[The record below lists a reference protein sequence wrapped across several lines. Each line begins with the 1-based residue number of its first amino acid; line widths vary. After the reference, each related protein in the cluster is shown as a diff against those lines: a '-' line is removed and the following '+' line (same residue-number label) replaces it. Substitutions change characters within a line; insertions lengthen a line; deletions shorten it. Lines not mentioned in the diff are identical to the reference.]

1 VSKPLR
7 VSRSWFDRAL
17 KDAKAQRF
25 RWHDLRPTA
34 ASRLQRKGANVEVI
48 AAICQS
54 SNNLGA

>member
-1 VSKPLR
+1 
-7 VSRSWFDRAL
+7 
-17 KDAKAQRF
+17 
-25 RWHDLRPTA
+25 LRPTA